1 MIQSQDRPSD
11 ANKKKLGLADQ
22 QLDYFSKGKTKS
34 NFTVQFIDT
43 TWHSTVQFILLII
56 YNIFKRTKQ
65 N

>member
-34 NFTVQFIDT
+34 NFMTVQFIDT
-43 TWHSTVQFILLII
+43 TWHSTVQFILLN
-56 YNIFKRTKQ
+56 YHLQYF
-65 N
+65 